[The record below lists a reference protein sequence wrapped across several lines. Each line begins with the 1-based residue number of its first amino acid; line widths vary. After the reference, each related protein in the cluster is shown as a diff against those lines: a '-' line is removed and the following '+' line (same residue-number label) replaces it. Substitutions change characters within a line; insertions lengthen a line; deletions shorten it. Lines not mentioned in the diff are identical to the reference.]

1 MGDAGGLSPNFLT
14 TMVVTMVLF
23 KQQLCGAIQLE
34 IGVMVI

>member
-1 MGDAGGLSPNFLT
+1 MGDAGGLSPKFLT
-14 TMVVTMVLF
+14 TIVLF